1 MHALGL
7 EFGSAAQ
14 LSKRPGSVWNCL
26 WGNALKRSPGIIRK
40 SRVSYPGPGFLSS
53 ATWPSLPKKHYNGLN
68 QTKPY
73 VTYNI
78 WDFIATMTALSSGF
92 NKYFYSAATCKSEYA
107 SSWLLTPSHNTDRR
121 LICHC
126 ALNQSWMPGRKTQL
140 PHLIF
145 WDRSNLQCRNNPK
158 FTIEQVLW
166 PPWNYH
172 DKLYKWSAEW
182 AAWKHMQCRK
192 ILKRYPCR

>member
-68 QTKPY
+68 QTKPE
-73 VTYNI
+73 TI
-78 WDFIATMTALSSGF
+78 KGLPQSGNAEPVNEADR
-92 NKYFYSAATCKSEYA
+92 NKGSV
-107 SSWLLTPSHNTDRR
+107 W
-121 LICHC
+121 
-126 ALNQSWMPGRKTQL
+126 
-140 PHLIF
+140 
-145 WDRSNLQCRNNPK
+145 
-158 FTIEQVLW
+158 
-166 PPWNYH
+166 
-172 DKLYKWSAEW
+172 
-182 AAWKHMQCRK
+182 
-192 ILKRYPCR
+192 